1 MVPVPNDEG
10 LVANPVTPVSAR
22 PHPRRRRLREISH
35 VVLSLTA
42 MLRAST
48 VRARLT
54 LANDIGRRKAASNH
68 TSGIKEGPL

>member
-1 MVPVPNDEG
+1 
-10 LVANPVTPVSAR
+10 
-22 PHPRRRRLREISH
+22 LREISH
-35 VVLSLTA
+35 VVLCLTA